1 VAVGE
6 ASGEGIESDVSIDV
20 TLAMAAATDDKVLS
34 AGGASSIEDV
44 ADAGDNDPIVAKEDS
59 IGIEAAELMAEG
71 ETEGVILM
79 SEGERGEAESADGET
94 GGDSWSG
101 VGEELR
107 DGDGEGVVVVAV
119 VVGAG
124 RGGNEGARG

>member
-34 AGGASSIEDV
+34 AGGASTIEDV
-44 ADAGDNDPIVAKEDS
+44 ADAGDNDPVVAKEAS
-59 IGIEAAELMAEG
+59 IGIEAVELMAEG
-71 ETEGVILM
+71 ATEGVTSM
-79 SEGERGEAESADGET
+79 SEGEIGEADGEIGGESWT
-94 GGDSWSG
+94 G
-101 VGEELR
+101 VEELT
-107 DGDGEGVVVVAV
+107 DGDGESVVVVAV

-124 RGGNEGARG
+124 RGGNEGARGWLY